1 MKAICIVTAVMTV
14 FICVNA
20 CGLSRQVD
28 KEVAPGAMAS
38 PDLRTTLKSGDPS
51 DNSFDSNGNPQGQEI
66 GPTEEIKDL
75 QKLIR
80 QVDAYVAV
88 NPDWKNE
95 AWMVRAAAYMKT
107 GSSDQLNALI
117 SYSDGVD
124 AAAAGKYAEALMR
137 YENAIRLDPLFPWS
151 ANNLAWVL
159 STCRDEKL
167 RDGRRAIEFARQA
180 IKVPKVEVPDFVNTL
195 SAAYAVAGDFDTAV
209 RLCRKSVEMWPREV
223 FKEMLRCYLDETLYI
238 AHGPSARVGEFIS
251 AEGCGRAKWGMS
263 KLDVM
268 EELPESAMRSNDVVL
283 ARWESERGYRTT
295 MVLHF
300 RYDMLYRAQV
310 VASGIREADIEPD
323 FMKEASAGKGTLKKA
338 EIAAGADRTASVW
351 ESDETRVEM
360 LYSRSKSEAVMDF
373 VSKRFEQLSP
383 PQPAEGQNS

>member
-1 MKAICIVTAVMTV
+1 MKVICIVTAVMTV
-14 FICVNA
+14 FICINA
-20 CGLSRQVD
+20 CGLSRQV
-28 KEVAPGAMAS
+28 ENEAAPVGMAAT
-38 PDLRTTLKSGDPS
+38 DLQTTLKSDDPS
-51 DNSFDSNGNPQGQEI
+51 DKRFDSNGNPQGQEL
-66 GPTEEIKDL
+66 GSTEEIKEL

-80 QVDAYVAV
+80 QLEAYVAV

-95 AWMVRAAAYMKT
+95 AWMVRAAAYTKW
-107 GSSDQLNALI
+107 GSSDQVNALI
-117 SYSDGVD
+117 SYSDGVE
-124 AAAAGKYAEALMR
+124 AAAAGQYAEALMR
-137 YENAIRLDPLFPWS
+137 YEEAIRLDPLFPWS

-195 SAAYAVAGDFDTAV
+195 SAAYAAAGDFDTAV

-223 FKEMLRCYLDETLYI
+223 FKEMLRCYLNKTLYI
-238 AHGPSARVGEFIS
+238 AHGPSARVEEFVS
-251 AEGCGRAKWGMS
+251 AEGCGKAKWGMN

-268 EELPESAMRSNDVVL
+268 EELPESTMRSNDVVL
-283 ARWESERGYRTT
+283 ARRESERGYRTT

-300 RYDMLYRAQV
+300 RYDMLYRVQV

-323 FMKEASAGKGTLKKA
+323 FIKEASAGKGTFKKA

-360 LYSRSKSEAVMDF
+360 VYSRSKSEAVMDF

-383 PQPAEGQNS
+383 TQPAERQNS

>member
-1 MKAICIVTAVMTV
+1 MKAICMVTAVMTV
-14 FICVNA
+14 FICVNE
-20 CGLSRQVD
+20 CGLSLQV
-28 KEVAPGAMAS
+28 ENEAAPGGMAT
-38 PDLRTTLKSGDPS
+38 PDLQTTLKSDDPS
-51 DNSFDSNGNPQGQEI
+51 DNSFDRDGNPQGREI
-66 GPTEEIKDL
+66 GSAEEIKDL

-80 QVDAYVAV
+80 QVEAYVAV

-95 AWMVRAAAYMKT
+95 AWMVRAVAYMKT
-107 GSSDQLNALI
+107 GNSDQLNALI

-124 AAAAGKYAEALMR
+124 AAAAGKYVEALMR
-137 YENAIRLDPLFPWS
+137 YEEAIRLDPLFPWS

-167 RDGRRAIEFARQA
+167 RDGRRAVEFARQA
-180 IKVPKVEVPDFVNTL
+180 VKVPEVEVPDFINTL
-195 SAAYAVAGDFDTAV
+195 AAAYAAAGDFDSAV

-223 FKEMLRCYLDETLYI
+223 FKEMLGCYLDKTLYI
-238 AHGPSARVGEFIS
+238 AHGPSARVGEFVS

-263 KLDVM
+263 KLDVL
-268 EELPESAMRSNDVVL
+268 EVLPESAMKDNDVVL
-283 ARWESERGYRTT
+283 ARRESERGYRTT

-300 RYDMLYRAQV
+300 RYDMLYRVQV

-323 FMKEASAGKGTLKKA
+323 FIKEASAGKGTFKKA
-338 EIAAGADRTASVW
+338 EIAAGADRTAAVW
-351 ESDETRVEM
+351 ESDETRVEI

-383 PQPAEGQNS
+383 TQAAERQNL

>member
-1 MKAICIVTAVMTV
+1 MKAIGIVTTVMTV

-28 KEVAPGAMAS
+28 KEVVSGEMAVS
-38 PDLRTTLKSGDPS
+38 DLQTTLKSDDPS
-51 DNSFDSNGNPQGQEI
+51 DNCFDSNGNPQGQEI
-66 GPTEEIKDL
+66 GSTEEIKDL

-80 QVDAYVAV
+80 QVEAYVAV

-95 AWMVRAAAYMKT
+95 AWMLRAVAHSKMGNDAP
-107 GSSDQLNALI
+107 LNALNA
-117 SYSDGVD
+117 YKQGVR
-124 AAAAGKYAEALMR
+124 ASAAGRFTEALKH
-137 YENAIRLDPLFPWS
+137 YEEAVRLDPGFPWS
-151 ANNLAWVL
+151 ANNFAWVL

-195 SAAYAVAGDFDTAV
+195 AAAYATAGDFDTAV
-209 RLCRKSVEMWPREV
+209 RLCRKSVEMWPRDV
-223 FKEMLRCYLDETLYI
+223 FKEMLRCFLDKTLYI
-238 AHGPSARVGEFIS
+238 AYGPSARVGEFIS
-251 AEGCGRAKWGMS
+251 AEGCGRAKWGMN

-268 EELPESAMRSNDVVL
+268 EALPESAMRSNDVVL
-283 ARWESERGYRTT
+283 ARRESERGYRTT
-295 MVLHF
+295 LVLHF
-300 RYDMLYRAQV
+300 RYDMLYRVQV
-310 VASGIREADIEPD
+310 VASGIREADIELD
-323 FMKEASAGKGTLKKA
+323 FINEASAGKGTFKKA

-360 LYSRSKSEAVMDF
+360 VYSQSKSKAVMDF

-383 PQPAEGQNS
+383 TQPAERQNS

>member
-1 MKAICIVTAVMTV
+1 MKAIGIVTAVMTV

-28 KEVAPGAMAS
+28 KEVVSGEMAA
-38 PDLRTTLKSGDPS
+38 PDLQTALKSDDPS
-51 DNSFDSNGNPQGQEI
+51 DKGFDSTGNPQGQEI
-66 GPTEEIKDL
+66 GSMEEIKDL

-80 QVDAYVAV
+80 QVEAYVAV

-95 AWMVRAAAYMKT
+95 AWMLRAVAYMKT
-107 GSSDQLNALI
+107 GSSDQVNALI
-117 SYSDGVD
+117 SYSDGVE
-124 AAAAGKYAEALMR
+124 AAATGQYTEALMR

-151 ANNLAWVL
+151 ANNLSWVL
-159 STCRDEKL
+159 ATCPDEKL

-180 IKVPKVEVPDFVNTL
+180 IKVPKVEVPDFINTL
-195 SAAYAVAGDFDTAV
+195 AAAYAAAGDFDAAV

-223 FKEMLRCYLDETLYI
+223 FKEMLRCYLDKALYI
-238 AHGPSARVGEFIS
+238 AHGPSVRVGEFIS

-263 KLDVM
+263 KLDVL
-268 EELPESAMRSNDVVL
+268 EVLPESAMKDNDVVL
-283 ARWESERGYRTT
+283 ARQESERGYRAT

-300 RYDMLYRAQV
+300 RYDMLYRVQV

-323 FMKEASAGKGTLKKA
+323 FIKEASAGKGTFKKA
-338 EIAAGADRTASVW
+338 VIAAGADRMASVW

-360 LYSRSKSEAVMDF
+360 VYSRSKSKAVMDF

-383 PQPAEGQNS
+383 TQPAERQNS